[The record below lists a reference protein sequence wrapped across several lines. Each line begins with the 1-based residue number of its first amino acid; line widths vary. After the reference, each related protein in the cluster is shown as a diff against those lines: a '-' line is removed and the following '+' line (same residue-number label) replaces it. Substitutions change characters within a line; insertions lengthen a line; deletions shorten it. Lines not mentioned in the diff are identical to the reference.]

1 MGRVFAHDECQ
12 GSCVLV
18 SWLDECYMMTSRHVV
33 VHEDEGG
40 IPYSTSCQFGKR
52 IISLKEKTLV
62 YLGSSNSEIDMAF
75 FLVKSP
81 DFVEGFI
88 LETDGDI
95 YHGQE
100 IVMAGFPIALVDVE
114 GKLVTSV
121 KFHSGRVS
129 SAGSFHDTA
138 FTDIS
143 GCLPNTSGGA
153 MISSIDSGRHILGIH
168 MGVIWH
174 EDLDNKVGYEI
185 EGLRKIEVG
194 EEYHL
199 WVDQVLPS
207 TPCNSPAPDGTP
219 RKGNTSKV
227 VELAPSNTADIQIVS
242 PAGNTRLRG
251 MYASDNIPFK
261 GAMSYFVTDVT
272 ILKILK
278 ANQEIFGKIGK
289 TDQSAA
295 VERMKMSSKRIRK

>member
-1 MGRVFAHDECQ
+1 
-12 GSCVLV
+12 
-18 SWLDECYMMTSRHVV
+18 
-33 VHEDEGG
+33 
-40 IPYSTSCQFGKR
+40 
-52 IISLKEKTLV
+52 
-62 YLGSSNSEIDMAF
+62 MAF

-81 DFVEGFI
+81 DFIEGFI
-88 LETDGDI
+88 LEINRDI

-100 IVMAGFPIALVDVE
+100 IVMAGFPLALADVE
-114 GKLVTSV
+114 GKLVTSA

-129 SAGSFHDTA
+129 AAGSFHDTA

-153 MISSIDSGRHILGIH
+153 MISSIDSGKHILGIH

-174 EDLDNKVGYEI
+174 EDLDNKLGHVI
-185 EGLRKIEVG
+185 EELPEIEVG
-194 EEYHL
+194 KEYHL
-199 WVDQVLPS
+199 WVDEVLPS
-207 TPCNSPAPDGTP
+207 TPPDSPAPDGAP
-219 RKGNTSKV
+219 RKGDTSKLK
-227 VELAPSNTADIQIVS
+227 ELTPSSTADIPIVS
-242 PAGNTRLRG
+242 PAGNTRSRG

-261 GAMSYFVTDVT
+261 GAMSYFVTNAT

-278 ANQEIFGKIGK
+278 ANQEIFGEIGK